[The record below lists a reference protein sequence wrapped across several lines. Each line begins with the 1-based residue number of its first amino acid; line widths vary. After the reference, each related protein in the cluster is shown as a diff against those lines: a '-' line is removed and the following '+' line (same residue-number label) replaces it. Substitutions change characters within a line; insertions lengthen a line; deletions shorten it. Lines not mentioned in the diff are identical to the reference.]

1 MALISSVLDALF
13 CWSVLLGPGK
23 KPDCTA
29 ANQVIQILELIMP
42 KILGISMF
50 FVILCAYTCNSQVVY
65 QMTEPRGRALIVS
78 NDFNQTRAG
87 SEHDY
92 QNMKRMLDK
101 LGFVTV
107 GSHENYTAAV
117 SI

>member
-1 MALISSVLDALF
+1 
-13 CWSVLLGPGK
+13 
-23 KPDCTA
+23 
-29 ANQVIQILELIMP
+29 
-42 KILGISMF
+42 
-50 FVILCAYTCNSQVVY
+50 
-65 QMTEPRGRALIVS
+65 MTEPRGRALIVS

-101 LGFVTV
+101 LGFGTV

-117 SI
+117 SIESNILSCAKM

>member
-1 MALISSVLDALF
+1 
-13 CWSVLLGPGK
+13 
-23 KPDCTA
+23 
-29 ANQVIQILELIMP
+29 
-42 KILGISMF
+42 
-50 FVILCAYTCNSQVVY
+50 
-65 QMTEPRGRALIVS
+65 MTEPRGRALIVS

-117 SI
+117 SIIRYYNSLVFLCESFLGLGLINSLSEDLTSIFCHSNIYLSCTDWFFPPAND

>member
-1 MALISSVLDALF
+1 
-13 CWSVLLGPGK
+13 
-23 KPDCTA
+23 
-29 ANQVIQILELIMP
+29 
-42 KILGISMF
+42 
-50 FVILCAYTCNSQVVY
+50 
-65 QMTEPRGRALIVS
+65 MTEPRGRALIVS

-117 SI
+117 SIIEYSKSPEFLSC